1 MSRARRALAATW
13 RFLDRVGW
21 LIAILFVGIALLK
34 LHHDEQSQH
43 REAAHTRSIQ
53 KAGEP
58 VGVCLLD
65 ALEAVEPLLLRV
77 PAAQR
82 PLEGYI
88 RLQSHRYLSV
98 RCPD

>member
-1 MSRARRALAATW
+1 MTKGRLLVAGFVIVLLAIGGNTW
-13 RFLDRVGW
+13 IGLRTSSQLR
-21 LIAILFVGIALLK
+21 
-34 LHHDEQSQH
+34 HDEQTTKDTS
-43 REAAHTRSIQ
+43 AHTRLIQ
-53 KAGEP
+53 RQGEP

-65 ALEAVEPLLLRV
+65 ALKAVEPLLLRV

-88 RLQSHRYLSV
+88 RLQSHRYLGV